1 MNRGLNQKSGI
12 RNTKGLS
19 AGGTGIQR
27 AKRGHWN
34 FIRGAVLALT
44 LTGLAAVSEAEVVE
58 QIVAKVN
65 DDVITRS
72 EVEEVLEPIL
82 KQYESAYAA
91 EELKT
96 KTAEA
101 RRNVIDRLIE
111 EKLILQDAKEKE
123 IEVNPSEVE
132 KMIKQ
137 TMLKFPTEEKFFEV
151 LKAEGL
157 SIEILKERYRKELTY
172 KTMVDREVRAGVV
185 VAPKEVEEYYAAHI
199 EDFKSPEML
208 RLSQIFLKTEEGK
221 DEEVKKRLEDIL
233 KRLKEGEDFGK
244 LAKEY
249 SQDPYAEKGGDMGF
263 VQKGKLLEE
272 LDKILPSLD
281 IGQVSGIVK
290 SSLGYHILKLQAR
303 KEEQLK
309 ELAGVREAIEA
320 VIFREKMSKRF
331 SEWIA
336 GLKKD
341 AYVWI
346 RE

>member
-151 LKAEGL
+151 LKDP
-157 SIEILKERYRKELTY
+157 
-172 KTMVDREVRAGVV
+172 MEVV
-185 VAPKEVEEYYAAHI
+185 
-199 EDFKSPEML
+199 S
-208 RLSQIFLKTEEGK
+208 
-221 DEEVKKRLEDIL
+221 
-233 KRLKEGEDFGK
+233 
-244 LAKEY
+244 
-249 SQDPYAEKGGDMGF
+249 EKF
-263 VQKGKLLEE
+263 
-272 LDKILPSLD
+272 
-281 IGQVSGIVK
+281 
-290 SSLGYHILKLQAR
+290 
-303 KEEQLK
+303 
-309 ELAGVREAIEA
+309 
-320 VIFREKMSKRF
+320 
-331 SEWIA
+331 
-336 GLKKD
+336 
-341 AYVWI
+341 
-346 RE
+346 